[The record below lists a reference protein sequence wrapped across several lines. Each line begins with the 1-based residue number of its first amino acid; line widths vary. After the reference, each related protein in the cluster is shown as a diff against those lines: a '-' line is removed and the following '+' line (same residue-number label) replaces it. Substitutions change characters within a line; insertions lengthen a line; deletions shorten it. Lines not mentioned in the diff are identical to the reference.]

1 MSIVPGHPPQAQPAV
16 ASSGQVASTFGWDT
30 VFAIRIRDVNA
41 AIRNAS
47 PAPYPAG
54 FAHPYQS
61 STLGAVPFRGNFGPW
76 QMCSGGSG
84 DIVRFAVPLTALECD
99 VPDAN
104 GKPETTALGLARAV
118 IEVRL
123 SFLPHDGDEP
133 CRADGKRHKLT
144 VASRTHDPR
153 QVPVTLVTL
162 EFEQDPHDETI
173 VIAARGALTQW
184 LDDNLHHFTH
194 IFSLVDL
201 DRKADQGQFEW
212 LLPTYTGYAYA
223 DNPASPDDSILAIL
237 CMTQNRSPNGLFP
250 EVSEYAIPPGARSG
264 FLISKARLL
273 EELMLPTLPYM
284 FEGAK
289 PGDFVVSDS
298 RDEIRLAS
306 SMLPVKAVKDGDGK
320 SYPTEL
326 HDFYL
331 KVDGERIHIEAT
343 TKVIISPNIYALC
356 SSRSQYRLHLKNR
369 PDGTQTLDYVA
380 EGEPV
385 THYNYSE
392 ELATQ
397 LAKGALAP
405 IGVLIGFAIAVL
417 TEGAGTTVGLMVAA
431 LLIGASEGAPDLV
444 ASIGQTSAPSLD
456 MLVLNTTNPIQ
467 WSDSKDFKLTWVGIN
482 DSLQLA
488 GDPGFSS

>member
-1 MSIVPGHPPQAQPAV
+1 MLTDPEHQPLTQPTV
-16 ASSGQVASTFGWDT
+16 VRSDQVASTFGWDT
-30 VFAIRIRDVNA
+30 VFAIRIRDVNT

-47 PAPYPAG
+47 PAPYPAV

-61 STLGAVPFRGNFGPW
+61 STLGAVPFRGSFGPW

-84 DIVRFAVPLTALECD
+84 DIVRFRVPLTTLEFD
-99 VPDAN
+99 IPDEH
-104 GKPETTALGLARAV
+104 GKPVTTALGPAQAV

-123 SFLPHDGDEP
+123 SFLPHEGGEQ
-133 CRADGKRHKLT
+133 RKVDGKLHKLT
-144 VASRTHDPR
+144 VASRAHDPQ
-153 QVPVTLVTL
+153 QVPVTLAAL
-162 EFEQDPHDETI
+162 EFGLDPHDETI
-173 VIAARGALTQW
+173 VIAARSALTQW
-184 LDDNLHHFTH
+184 FDENLHDFTH
-194 IFSLVDL
+194 IFSLVDI
-201 DRKADQGQFEW
+201 DRKADRGQFEW
-212 LLPTYTGYAYA
+212 LLPTYTSYAYA

-237 CMTQNRSPNGLFP
+237 CMTQNRSPDGLFP

-273 EELMLPTLPYM
+273 EELMLPTMSFM

-306 SMLPVKAVKDGDGK
+306 SMLPVKAVKGRDGK
-320 SYPTEL
+320 AYPTEL
-326 HDFYL
+326 HAFYL
-331 KVDGERIHIEAT
+331 KVDGEHISIEAT
-343 TKVIISPNIYALC
+343 TKVVISPDIYALC
-356 SSRSQYRLHLKNR
+356 SSRSKYRLQLKNR
-369 PDGTQTLDYVA
+369 ADGKQIIDYVA
-380 EGEPV
+380 EGDPV
-385 THYNYSE
+385 THYSYSE

-405 IGVLIGFAIAVL
+405 IGVLIGFAITVL
-417 TEGAGTTVGLMVAA
+417 TEGAGTMVGLMIAA
-431 LLIGASEGAPDLV
+431 LLIGASEGTPDLI

-456 MLVLNTTNPIQ
+456 MLVLNTTDPIQ
-467 WSDSKDFKLTWVGIN
+467 WSGSNDFKLTWVGIN